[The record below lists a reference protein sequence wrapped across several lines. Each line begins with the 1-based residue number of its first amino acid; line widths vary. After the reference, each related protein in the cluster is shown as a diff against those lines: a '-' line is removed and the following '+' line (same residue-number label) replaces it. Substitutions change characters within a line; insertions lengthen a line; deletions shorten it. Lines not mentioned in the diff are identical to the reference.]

1 MTIVHAGKYARRAA
15 LVASTA
21 LFATCA
27 PSSISGPPMRA
38 APEGP
43 ALAGRRISMVDATRV
58 APAVV
63 ANAAR
68 GVVALARIAS
78 I

>member
-1 MTIVHAGKYARRAA
+1 
-15 LVASTA
+15 
-21 LFATCA
+21 
-27 PSSISGPPMRA
+27 MRA

-68 GVVALARIAS
+68 GVVAPARIAS